1 MQCQNLRCN
10 DFAND
15 ERNSGLGFSTD
26 AGMTTPVETD
36 LSVLRQLVKASKE
49 AEGLIACLFELHLIA
64 AAPLERAWDR
74 FARAITT
81 AQRRLRR
88 QDQASAIR
96 VMRREF

>member
-10 DFAND
+10 DFKND
-15 ERNSGLGFSTD
+15 ERNSGFGLRAGTGST
-26 AGMTTPVETD
+26 TTVETD

-49 AEGLIACLFELHLIA
+49 AEGLIACLFELHLITA
-64 AAPLERAWDR
+64 GPLERAWDR